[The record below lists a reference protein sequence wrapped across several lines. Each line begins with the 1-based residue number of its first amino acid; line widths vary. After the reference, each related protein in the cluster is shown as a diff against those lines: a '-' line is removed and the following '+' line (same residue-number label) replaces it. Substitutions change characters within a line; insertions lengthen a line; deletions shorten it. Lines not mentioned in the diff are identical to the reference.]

1 MHPIPLNSNNHS
13 DLLVCLL
20 TMIGFH
26 YIFYKTS
33 ADRIPKSA
41 SNNSGELIPTE
52 VKTVTFGS
60 PELGN
65 QNAHLIAST
74 PLQVYAYNLI
84 KKDTEFHPPQSNTD

>member
-26 YIFYKTS
+26 YIVYKTS
-33 ADRIPKSA
+33 ADRIA
-41 SNNSGELIPTE
+41 GELIPTE

-65 QNAHLIAST
+65 QNAHLDRKS
-74 PLQVYAYNLI
+74 VV
-84 KKDTEFHPPQSNTD
+84 